1 MSVGTV
7 SITVVGAL
15 MNLFVLLPAYS
26 ALAGMPLDTL
36 VGMGTA
42 VNPAITNVATLVLF
56 ATVPFNLLKGLVSSV
71 LVLLLYK
78 RLSPLLHR

>member
-1 MSVGTV
+1 
-7 SITVVGAL
+7 
-15 MNLFVLLPAYS
+15 
-26 ALAGMPLDTL
+26 MPLDAL

-56 ATVPFNLLKGLVSSV
+56 ATVPFNLLKGVVSSV

-78 RLSPLLHR
+78 RLSPILHR